1 MPEKHSQGHPHSPET
16 IEFIRQNIDKMSYR
30 EIGEHIGT
38 SGGAVFQ
45 LCLRHGIK
53 KSVVAKPKRQSREG
67 YHVYSDEETKWVFDN
82 VSEYYSFPKL
92 AEAFNRHFELSVSE
106 HSFEIKF
113 RELGICKAMMKK
125 HVPKPKPVKIPKQ
138 KVVKPVKISKPKI
151 HCFTEIEDVW
161 LRRNIEFMT
170 YAEMTLLFNQLFG
183 SVIPTTELG
192 IVSRC
197 GYLGIHRP
205 TNGQFQKG
213 QSIRTLPIFQ
223 EVNRDGYIWIKI
235 ENDNTIGAWKTNWIQ
250 KHRYIYEQVYG
261 QIPEG
266 YIVIFLD
273 SNRINFDPE
282 NLYAVPRSIHARMT
296 QNHWYTES
304 KEHTMTAIRLCE
316 LNQALKSGGAPL

>member
-1 MPEKHSQGHPHSPET
+1 MLEKHSQGHPHSPET
-16 IEFIRQNIDKMSYR
+16 LDFIRQNIDRMSYR

-38 SGGAVFQ
+38 SGGAVSQ
-45 LCLRHGIK
+45 ICLRHGIK
-53 KSVVAKPKRQSREG
+53 KSVIVKGQRKSSDI
-67 YHVYSDEETKWVFDN
+67 YHVYSDEEIKWVFDN
-82 VSEYYSFPKL
+82 VSDYYSYPQL
-92 AEAFNRHFELSVSE
+92 AKAFNETFGTSIKEHTFEA
-106 HSFEIKF
+106 KF

-125 HVPKPKPVKIPKQ
+125 HIPKPKPIKIPKP
-138 KVVKPVKISKPKI
+138 KTVRTFTKPKPKI
-151 HCFTEIEDVW
+151 HCFTEIEDAW

-170 YAEMTLLFNQLFG
+170 YAEMTVMFNKLFG
-183 SVIPTTELG
+183 SVIQTTELG

-223 EVNRDGYIWIKI
+223 EVNRDGYIWIKV

-273 SNRINFDPE
+273 SNRTNFDPE

-304 KEHTMTAIRLCE
+304 KEHTLTAIRLCE
-316 LNQALKSGGAPL
+316 LNQALKSVGDSP